1 MGFFDLMNDGATEP
15 TDSKHH
21 GIIRA
26 QVTSNLDL
34 TGQGRVQLKFPTIPD
49 IEPWAPVCAP
59 FAGDGYG
66 LWCIPQVGDVVIVAF
81 ENGDLTWPVVVGSIW
96 DLNNRPPTDLPTDA
110 ITKRVLKTPAGHEM
124 VFEDLEQS
132 ITMTHVAGHKLTI
145 SINGIT
151 IELAGGVGSLKLE
164 LPGAASLTGA
174 VSSSLSAK
182 KTSVKGDVTLDLSG
196 ATASLSAD
204 ATCQVKGGLVT
215 IN

>member
-1 MGFFDLMNDGATEP
+1 MGFFDLMNDGSAEP
-15 TDSKHH
+15 TDSKHL
-21 GIIRA
+21 GIVRA

-66 LWCIPQVGDVVIVAF
+66 LWCIPQVGDIVIVAF

-124 VFEDLEQS
+124 VFDDLEQS
-132 ITMTHVAGHKLTI
+132 ITMTHVTGHTLTI
-145 SINGIT
+145 GINGIT
-151 IELAGGVGSLKLE
+151 IELAGGVCSLKLE
-164 LPGAASLTGA
+164 LPGAASLTSA
-174 VSSSLSAK
+174 VSSTLSAK

-196 ATASLSAD
+196 ASTSLNAD